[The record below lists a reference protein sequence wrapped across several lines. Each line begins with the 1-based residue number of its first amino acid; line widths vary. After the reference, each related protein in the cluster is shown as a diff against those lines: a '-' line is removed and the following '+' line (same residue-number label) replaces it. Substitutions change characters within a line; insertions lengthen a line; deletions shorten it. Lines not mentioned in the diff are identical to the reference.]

1 MFIRSDFGK
10 NYGLQVLAFKV
21 YFKGLPYFYYL
32 LKLDHV
38 FLNQRRNEFLSQNF
52 LKFSKNHD

>member
-38 FLNQRRNEFLSQNF
+38 FLNQR
-52 LKFSKNHD
+52 